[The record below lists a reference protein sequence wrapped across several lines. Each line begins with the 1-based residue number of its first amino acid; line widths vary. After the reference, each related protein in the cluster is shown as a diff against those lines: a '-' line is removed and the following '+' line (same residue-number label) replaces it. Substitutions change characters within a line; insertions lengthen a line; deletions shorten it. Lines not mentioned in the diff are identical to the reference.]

1 MRDNATVGS
10 PTCPA
15 FVSEAT
21 LVMTIDECI
30 GAELAF
36 LAIEVAP
43 SHFCFSMRHWV
54 KTDALPLPS

>member
-43 SHFCFSMRHWV
+43 SHFCFSMRH
-54 KTDALPLPS
+54 